1 MTTSTARDHNK
12 IALIFRGRYEEYP
25 NHASDLKPGMLAF
38 VDFAGRVRKHA
49 EPGAGGECIIVDM
62 DLKRGG
68 TVDDVY
74 TASQGQDVIPCLIPL
89 EGDVLAVLVKA
100 NQTTE
105 IGKQLASNGDGTFVN
120 GDINS
125 YNMFVA
131 LEAANDSSNFLVKAR
146 RISTHRKTD
155 ESS

>member
-1 MTTSTARDHNK
+1 MTTTARDHNR
-12 IALIFRGRYEEYP
+12 ISLIFRGRYEEYP
-25 NHASDLKPGMLAF
+25 NHGSTLKPGMLAY
-38 VDFAGRVRKHA
+38 VDFAGRVRPHA

-68 TVDDVY
+68 TVDDTY
-74 TASQGQDVIPCLIPL
+74 DAAQDQDVIPCLIPL

-105 IGKQLASNGDGTFVN
+105 IGKQLASNGDGTFIN
-120 GDINS
+120 GDINKYS
-125 YNMFVA
+125 MFVA
-131 LEAANDSSNFLVKAR
+131 LEAATDTSDFLVKAR
-146 RISTHRKTD
+146 RISTHNKTD